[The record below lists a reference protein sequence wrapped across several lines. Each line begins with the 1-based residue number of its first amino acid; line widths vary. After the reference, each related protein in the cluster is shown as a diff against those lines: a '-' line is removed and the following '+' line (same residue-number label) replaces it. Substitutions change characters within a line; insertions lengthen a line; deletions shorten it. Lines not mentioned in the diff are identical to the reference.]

1 MKIMIKS
8 EQDKDI
14 ITGMKKE
21 RGWQMRDDR
30 DDEQRD
36 DRGSVED
43 RREQRRQRRVR
54 NQIIVYVT
62 VAILL
67 TVICCGLFLGAV
79 RVRGILEQYQA
90 NEVAEQASQD
100 ASEAITIG
108 DPDAASTAAT
118 QSRDDMLNEIVETC
132 ISEMPVEDKVA
143 GLFLIT
149 PEQLTGVDSVV
160 KAGSGTQD
168 AISKYAVGGI
178 VYNSKNMK
186 DQDQITSMLS
196 DTQNMSK
203 YPLFFATDEEGG
215 DKSTVA
221 GMAGKDK
228 APAAADIG
236 DSETAV
242 QSGNAIGTYLAACG
256 FNLDF
261 APVSDIADENAKE
274 KSIFYGTDAAKVG
287 PIAAGVVQGLQE
299 TGVSACMKFFPVMG
313 NSSDEAQN
321 GIEKTDRTLDDMRQ
335 SEFLP
340 FQSGIQA
347 GVNMIMVSNIA
358 APSVTGDNTP
368 CSLSSVM
375 ITDELRNELGYTG
388 IVVTDA
394 LNQSAITDY
403 YTPDQAAVAA
413 IQAGADLLYI
423 PEDFQKAYDGLLKAV
438 QSGTVS
444 ESRIDES
451 LKRIYRIKY
460 ADKVDG
466 IAADD
471 AMSAATDETAA
482 SESSSG
488 ASEQDSASAGAENSA
503 EESN

>member
-1 MKIMIKS
+1 
-8 EQDKDI
+8 
-14 ITGMKKE
+14 
-21 RGWQMRDDR
+21 MRDNR

-67 TVICCGLFLGAV
+67 TVICCGAFLGAV
-79 RVRGILEQYQA
+79 KVRGIVAEYQA
-90 NEVAEQASQD
+90 DEVTEQASQN

-132 ISEMPVEDKVA
+132 ISEMPIEDKVA

-149 PEQLTGVDSVV
+149 PEQLTGVDSAV

-168 AISKYAVGGI
+168 ALSKYAVGGI
-178 VYNSKNMK
+178 VYTSKNMK
-186 DQDQITSMLS
+186 DRDQITSMIS

-215 DKSTVA
+215 DNSDVA
-221 GMAGKDK
+221 GAAGTDK
-228 APAAADIG
+228 TPAASDVS

-242 QSGNAIGTYLAACG
+242 KSGNEIGTYLATCG

-261 APVSDIADENAKE
+261 APVSNVADKDAKD
-274 KSIFYGTDAAKVG
+274 KKIFYGTDAASVG
-287 PIAAGVVQGLQE
+287 TIATGLVQGLQE
-299 TGVSACMKFFPVMG
+299 TGVSACMKFFPVMV
-313 NSSDEAQN
+313 NDSSKKSQK
-321 GIEKTDRTLDDMRQ
+321 GLPVTDRTLDDMRK

-340 FQSGIQA
+340 FQTGIQA
-347 GVNMIMVSNIA
+347 GVNMIMVSNIV
-358 APSVTGDNTP
+358 APTATGDNTP

-375 ITDELRNELGYTG
+375 ITNELRKELGYNG

-394 LNQSAITDY
+394 LNQSVITDY
-403 YTPDQAAVAA
+403 YTPEQAAVAA

-438 QSGTVS
+438 QSGTIS

-460 ADKVDG
+460 AEKVDG

-471 AMSAATDETAA
+471 AISAAAGETSANESA
-482 SESSSG
+482 SDSS
-488 ASEQDSASAGAENSA
+488 AEDSASAGAENSA
-503 EESN
+503 E

>member
-1 MKIMIKS
+1 
-8 EQDKDI
+8 
-14 ITGMKKE
+14 
-21 RGWQMRDDR
+21 MRDDR

-36 DRGSVED
+36 DQGSVED

-67 TVICCGLFLGAV
+67 TVICCGAFLGAFKV
-79 RVRGILEQYQA
+79 RDMVDDYRA
-90 NEVAEQASQD
+90 NEVTEQASQD

-118 QSRDDMLNEIVETC
+118 QSRDDMLNEIVATC
-132 ISEMPVEDKVA
+132 ISEMPIEDKVA
-143 GLFLIT
+143 GLFLVT
-149 PEQLTGVDSVV
+149 PEQLTGVDSAV
-160 KAGSGTQD
+160 KAGSGTQE
-168 AISKYAVGGI
+168 ALSKYAVGGL
-178 VYNSKNMK
+178 VYTSKNMK
-186 DQDQITSMLS
+186 DQGQIASMIS

-215 DKSTVA
+215 DQSDAA
-221 GMAGKDK
+221 GIAGTSQT
-228 APAAADIG
+228 PAAADIS

-242 QSGNAIGTYLAACG
+242 QSGNAMGTYLAACG
-256 FNLDF
+256 FNLDL
-261 APVSDIADENAKE
+261 APLSDIADKDAKE
-274 KSIFYGTDAAKVG
+274 KKIFYGSDAATVG
-287 PIAAGVVQGLQE
+287 PIATGVVQGLQG
-299 TGVSACMKFFPVMG
+299 TGVSSCMKYFPVMG
-313 NSSDEAQN
+313 NSSDQAQK
-321 GIEKTDRTLDDMRQ
+321 GIEKTDRTLEAMRQ

-340 FQSGIQA
+340 FQAGIQA
-347 GVNMIMVSNIA
+347 GVHMIMVSNIA
-358 APSVTGDNTP
+358 APTVTGDNTP

-403 YTPDQAAVAA
+403 YTPEQAAVAA
-413 IQAGADLLYI
+413 IQAGADLLYM

-471 AMSAATDETAA
+471 AISAATGETAA
-482 SESSSG
+482 PESASDSS
-488 ASEQDSASAGAENSA
+488 AQDSASAGAEISA
-503 EESN
+503 E

>member
-1 MKIMIKS
+1 
-8 EQDKDI
+8 
-14 ITGMKKE
+14 
-21 RGWQMRDDR
+21 
-30 DDEQRD
+30 
-36 DRGSVED
+36 
-43 RREQRRQRRVR
+43 
-54 NQIIVYVT
+54 
-62 VAILL
+62 
-67 TVICCGLFLGAV
+67 
-79 RVRGILEQYQA
+79 
-90 NEVAEQASQD
+90 
-100 ASEAITIG
+100 
-108 DPDAASTAAT
+108 
-118 QSRDDMLNEIVETC
+118 
-132 ISEMPVEDKVA
+132 
-143 GLFLIT
+143 
-149 PEQLTGVDSVV
+149 
-160 KAGSGTQD
+160 
-168 AISKYAVGGI
+168 
-178 VYNSKNMK
+178 
-186 DQDQITSMLS
+186 
-196 DTQNMSK
+196 
-203 YPLFFATDEEGG
+203 
-215 DKSTVA
+215 
-221 GMAGKDK
+221 
-228 APAAADIG
+228 
-236 DSETAV
+236 
-242 QSGNAIGTYLAACG
+242 
-256 FNLDF
+256 
-261 APVSDIADENAKE
+261 
-274 KSIFYGTDAAKVG
+274 
-287 PIAAGVVQGLQE
+287 
-299 TGVSACMKFFPVMG
+299 MKFFPVMG

-403 YTPDQAAVAA
+403 YTPEQAAVAA

-503 EESN
+503 EESESN